1 MWAEPEERPI
11 HGHTKQHRRQM
22 VSANFGVEP
31 EQLGDGRI
39 SSNSFFDDFSTI
51 FRPLIHFGAGAL
63 ADTEDTVSQT
73 LVGNVTA
80 KAAHFLGRR
89 QFFEEGFDPREDV
102 VNFWH

>member
-11 HGHTKQHRRQM
+11 HGHTKQRRRQM
-22 VSANFGVEP
+22 VPANFGVEP

-39 SSNSFFDDFSTI
+39 SSNSFFDGVVD
-51 FRPLIHFGAGAL
+51 HFGAL
-63 ADTEDTVSQT
+63 ADTEDAVSQT

-80 KAAHFLGRR
+80 KAAHFVGRR
-89 QFFEEGFDPREDV
+89 QFFEEGFGPREDV